1 MYIMVLAAEKTNI
14 RSFEG
19 MARWL
24 FPKGHYAFSYWAA
37 FVRLFFGLSACIA
50 YVISVGNIISPIFKE
65 AHRRNPDSVGIGF
78 FNKAGGNRILTILV
92 WLCGMLPLMIPKHID
107 SLRYASTFAV
117 SFLVYFALVVFAH
130 SCTHGLKDFQNYVK
144 TTDRNEDAN
153 SDERIIYLFRTGNT
167 LLSSIGV
174 FIFSYLCHVAVY
186 EIWWDMRP
194 EVRTP
199 RNFVLLLSLGLAIS
213 AIIYIITAFFGY
225 VDFGST
231 IGSNSILLMYNPIN
245 EPQVMIAYIG
255 ILVKLCVSYAI
266 LGTTARNS
274 IYYLIGWQKR
284 FANKASVPPEHS
296 QTAALKNSTAH
307 HTQDEENKHIPT
319 GEISPINTEEDTTYV
334 DNIPYLWHVI
344 VVLILSFVTL
354 LCGLFI
360 PKINTV
366 FGFAGS
372 VTGGFLGFIF
382 PALFYMYSGG
392 FSVEREGR
400 FNYYSTYI
408 IMFIGVFA
416 IVFGFGI
423 TVYDSL

>member
-1 MYIMVLAAEKTNI
+1 MGIAVCKTNI

-37 FVRLFFGLSACIA
+37 FIRFFNGLSACIA
-50 YVISVGNIISPIFKE
+50 YVLCVGDSFRPIFKE
-65 AHRRNPDSVGIGF
+65 AHRRNPDNGLISF
-78 FNKAGGNRILTILV
+78 FNTTVGNRILTIFI
-92 WLCGMLPLMIPKHID
+92 WLCGMLPLTIPKHID

-117 SFLVYFALVVFAH
+117 TFLIYFSIVVFAH
-130 SCTHGLKDFQNYVK
+130 SCTHGLKDFPSHVK
-144 TTDRNEDAN
+144 ISDLDGDAN
-153 SDERIIYLFRTGNT
+153 SSERTIYLFRTGNI

-174 FIFSYLCHVAVY
+174 FMFAYTCQTVAY

-199 RNFVLLLSLGLAIS
+199 RNFLWSASIGLIITT
-213 AIIYIITAFFGY
+213 IIYFFTSFFGY

-231 IGSNSILLMYNPIN
+231 IGSRSILLMYNPIN

-255 ILVKLCVSYAI
+255 IIFKLSVSYA
-266 LGTTARNS
+266 LKGSTARNS
-274 IYYLIGWQKR
+274 FYYLIGWQKR
-284 FANKASVPPEHS
+284 FANKASVPPVYRETEAS
-296 QTAALKNSTAH
+296 ENSTAH
-307 HTQDEENKHIPT
+307 HTQDEENEHVPT
-319 GEISPINTEEDTTYV
+319 GEISPINTEEDTTYI

-344 VVLILSFVTL
+344 VVLIFSSVTL
-354 LCGLFI
+354 LFGLFI

-366 FGFAGS
+366 FGFSGS
-372 VTGGFLGFIF
+372 VTGSFLSFIF

-400 FNYYSTYI
+400 FNYYVTYLLLI
-408 IMFIGVFA
+408 CGVIG
-416 IVFGFGI
+416 IVFGLVGAI
-423 TVYDSL
+423 YVSL